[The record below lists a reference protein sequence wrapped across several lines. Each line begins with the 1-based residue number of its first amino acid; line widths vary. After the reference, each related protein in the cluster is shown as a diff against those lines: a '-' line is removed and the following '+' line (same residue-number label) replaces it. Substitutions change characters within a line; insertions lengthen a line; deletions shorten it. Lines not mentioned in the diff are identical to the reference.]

1 MPDGTSG
8 IMPRMSAAAP
18 TDEALI
24 ARHAAGDGAAFA
36 MLYERHELPLWR
48 YLVRQ
53 CRDRATAE
61 ELMQE
66 TWFAV
71 AREAARFHTA
81 GRFTPWLYTIAR
93 HRVIDRHRA
102 LRPAE
107 SLDATDAD
115 DDEPLAA
122 RLADEHS
129 PSPLAASEQMD
140 QGQAILAALDRLP
153 PEQREA
159 FVLQAEGDLS
169 VEDIARVTGTTF
181 ETAKSR
187 LRYARDKLKA
197 LLRDHAP

>member
-1 MPDGTSG
+1 MPDGASE
-8 IMPRMSAAAP
+8 IMPRMDSAA
-18 TDEALI
+18 TSDEALV
-24 ARHAAGDGAAFA
+24 ARYAAGDVAAFEQ
-36 MLYERHELPLWR
+36 LYERHELPLWR
-48 YLVRQ
+48 YLLRQ
-53 CRDRATAE
+53 CRDRSAAE

-71 AREAARFHTA
+71 TREAVRFRPE
-81 GRFTPWLYTIAR
+81 GRFGPWLYTIAR

-102 LRPAE
+102 LRPTE
-107 SLDATDAD
+107 SLDAVDAAS
-115 DDEPLAA
+115 DEPLLA
-122 RLADEHS
+122 RLADEHGAT
-129 PSPLAASEQMD
+129 PLAGSVQLQ
-140 QGQAILAALDRLP
+140 QGHAILAALEQLP

-197 LLRDHAP
+197 LLRDYTP